1 MKILTKLQEEFLT
14 IFFKSILG
22 RDFFLTGGTA
32 LSAFY
37 LQHRL
42 SQDIDLFTINQ
53 NVEFNTVSAEVLKI
67 ISSFSG
73 KISNQVNTP
82 AFQQFI
88 FKTKNDEL
96 KIDFVKDT
104 PVHFGKIKKVSNFQI
119 DSLENIAVGKLLAL
133 FGRADAKDFI
143 DMYFILES
151 EKKITFNKLFNLAKK
166 KDAGLSE
173 FYLAGMMEK
182 VVEIEYFPKTIKPLN
197 EKNLKNYFMIFSDKL
212 FKKIK
217 P

>member
-1 MKILTKLQEEFLT
+1 ME
-14 IFFKSILG
+14 
-22 RDFFLTGGTA
+22 
-32 LSAFY
+32 
-37 LQHRL
+37 H
-42 SQDIDLFTINQ
+42 
-53 NVEFNTVSAEVLKI
+53 
-67 ISSFSG
+67 
-73 KISNQVNTP
+73 NQVPYYLDSQAVSYASPIGDSIWTDN
-82 AFQQFI
+82 A
-88 FKTKNDEL
+88 
-96 KIDFVKDT
+96 
-104 PVHFGKIKKVSNFQI
+104 IKKVSNFQI